1 MSQKLFNRDFTLV
14 AIGQLISLFGN
25 AILRFALA
33 LYVLDATGSAAVFG
47 TVTAIAVIPTILLSP
62 FGGILSDRVNRRN
75 IMAALDFATAAL
87 ALGLGLLLS
96 EENAVAL
103 ITVTLLLLSVIQA
116 CYTPSVNSSVPLLQ
130 AEGNLVK
137 ANAVVSQV
145 SMLANL
151 IGPVLGGVLYGFFG
165 AMPIILVSGVC
176 FFLSAV
182 LELFIHIPFQPL
194 DAKTGILQIVKDDL
208 RESIRFMTR
217 EQPDIL
223 RITLMIA
230 VYSLFVVS
238 TITVGLPYMI
248 RTVLGL
254 SSQLYG
260 AAEGLMAAAGI
271 AGGIA
276 SGFLAD
282 RLKAAGIAGGI
293 ASGFLADRLK
303 TGRLYWLLVLSGAA
317 LVPVGAAF
325 LLDCG
330 PMTCYIVITICI
342 MAMQL
347 LIALF
352 SIFMLSLA
360 QSRTPSHLL
369 GKMTAYIMTLTM
381 CAQPVGQALYGVL
394 FDRFAGSL
402 YLPLIATA
410 LIAAA
415 IGLASRGLFAR
426 LEQ

>member
-75 IMAALDFATAAL
+75 IMVSLDFATAAL

-194 DAKTGILQIVKDDL
+194 DAKTSILQIVKDDL

-238 TITVGLPYMI
+238 TITVGLPYMV

-276 SGFLAD
+276 SGFLA
-282 RLKAAGIAGGI
+282 G
-293 ASGFLADRLK
+293 RLK

-360 QSRTPSHLL
+360 QGRTPSHLL

>member
-103 ITVTLLLLSVIQA
+103 ITAALLLLSVIQA

-194 DAKTGILQIVKDDL
+194 DAKTSILQIVKDDL

-238 TITVGLPYMI
+238 TITVGLPYMV

-282 RLKAAGIAGGI
+282 RLKT
-293 ASGFLADRLK
+293 S
-303 TGRLYWLLVLSGAA
+303 RLYWLLVLSGAA

-360 QSRTPSHLL
+360 QGRTPSHLL

>member
-75 IMAALDFATAAL
+75 IMVSLDFATAAL

-96 EENAVAL
+96 EENAVTL
-103 ITVTLLLLSVIQA
+103 ITAALLLLSVIQA

-276 SGFLAD
+276 SGFLA
-282 RLKAAGIAGGI
+282 G
-293 ASGFLADRLK
+293 RLK
-303 TGRLYWLLVLSGAA
+303 TSRLYWLLVLSGAA

-325 LLDCG
+325 LLGCG

>member
-75 IMAALDFATAAL
+75 IMVSLDFATAAL

-151 IGPVLGGVLYGFFG
+151 IGPVLGGVLYGLFG

-194 DAKTGILQIVKDDL
+194 DAKTSILQIVKDDL

-238 TITVGLPYMI
+238 TITVGLPYMV

-282 RLKAAGIAGGI
+282 RLKT
-293 ASGFLADRLK
+293 S
-303 TGRLYWLLVLSGAA
+303 RLYWLLVLSGAA

>member
-75 IMAALDFATAAL
+75 IMVSLDFATAAL

-276 SGFLAD
+276 SGFLA
-282 RLKAAGIAGGI
+282 G
-293 ASGFLADRLK
+293 RLK

-325 LLDCG
+325 LLGCG

>member
-75 IMAALDFATAAL
+75 IMVSLDFATAAL

-103 ITVTLLLLSVIQA
+103 ITAALLLLSVIQA

-151 IGPVLGGVLYGFFG
+151 IGPVLGGVLYGLFG

-194 DAKTGILQIVKDDL
+194 DAKTSILQIVKDDL

-238 TITVGLPYMI
+238 TITVGLPYMV

-276 SGFLAD
+276 SGFLA
-282 RLKAAGIAGGI
+282 G
-293 ASGFLADRLK
+293 RLK
-303 TGRLYWLLVLSGAA
+303 TSRLYWLLVLSGAA

-360 QSRTPSHLL
+360 QGRTPSHLL

>member
-75 IMAALDFATAAL
+75 IMVSLDFATAAL

-230 VYSLFVVS
+230 VYSLFIVS

-276 SGFLAD
+276 SGFLA
-282 RLKAAGIAGGI
+282 G
-293 ASGFLADRLK
+293 RLK

-325 LLDCG
+325 LLGCG

-360 QSRTPSHLL
+360 QGRTPSHLL

>member
-47 TVTAIAVIPTILLSP
+47 SVTAIAVIPTILLSP

-276 SGFLAD
+276 SGFLA
-282 RLKAAGIAGGI
+282 G
-293 ASGFLADRLK
+293 RLK
-303 TGRLYWLLVLSGAA
+303 TSRLYWLLVLSGAA

-325 LLDCG
+325 LLGCG

>member
-47 TVTAIAVIPTILLSP
+47 SVTAIAVIPTILLSP

-75 IMAALDFATAAL
+75 IMVSLDFATAAL

-103 ITVTLLLLSVIQA
+103 ITAALLLLSVIQA

-238 TITVGLPYMI
+238 TITVGLPYMV

-276 SGFLAD
+276 SGFLA
-282 RLKAAGIAGGI
+282 G
-293 ASGFLADRLK
+293 RLK

-360 QSRTPSHLL
+360 QGRTPSHLL

>member
-75 IMAALDFATAAL
+75 IMVSLDFATAAL

-151 IGPVLGGVLYGFFG
+151 IGPVLGGVLYGLFG

-276 SGFLAD
+276 SGFLA
-282 RLKAAGIAGGI
+282 G
-293 ASGFLADRLK
+293 RLK

>member
-151 IGPVLGGVLYGFFG
+151 IGPVLGGVLYGLFG

-194 DAKTGILQIVKDDL
+194 DAKTSILQIVKDDL

-238 TITVGLPYMI
+238 TITVGLPYMV

-276 SGFLAD
+276 SGFLA
-282 RLKAAGIAGGI
+282 G
-293 ASGFLADRLK
+293 RLK
-303 TGRLYWLLVLSGAA
+303 TSRLYWLLVLSGAA

-325 LLDCG
+325 LLGCG

-342 MAMQL
+342 MACVS
-347 LIALF
+347 AV
-352 SIFMLSLA
+352 S
-360 QSRTPSHLL
+360 
-369 GKMTAYIMTLTM
+369 M

>member
-75 IMAALDFATAAL
+75 IMVSLDFATAAL

-238 TITVGLPYMI
+238 TITVGLPYMV

-276 SGFLAD
+276 SGFLA
-282 RLKAAGIAGGI
+282 G
-293 ASGFLADRLK
+293 RLK

-325 LLDCG
+325 LLGCG

>member
-282 RLKAAGIAGGI
+282 RLKT
-293 ASGFLADRLK
+293 S
-303 TGRLYWLLVLSGAA
+303 RLYWLLVLSGAA

-360 QSRTPSHLL
+360 QGRTPSHLL

>member
-230 VYSLFVVS
+230 VYSLFVIS
-238 TITVGLPYMI
+238 TITVGLPYMV

-276 SGFLAD
+276 SGFLA
-282 RLKAAGIAGGI
+282 G
-293 ASGFLADRLK
+293 RLK
-303 TGRLYWLLVLSGAA
+303 TSRLYWLLVLSGAA

>member
-103 ITVTLLLLSVIQA
+103 ITAALLLLSVIQA

-282 RLKAAGIAGGI
+282 RLKT
-293 ASGFLADRLK
+293 S
-303 TGRLYWLLVLSGAA
+303 RLYWLLVLSGAA

-360 QSRTPSHLL
+360 QGRTPSHLL

>member
-75 IMAALDFATAAL
+75 IMAALYFATAAL

-103 ITVTLLLLSVIQA
+103 ITAALLLLSVIQA

-238 TITVGLPYMI
+238 TITVGLPYMV

-276 SGFLAD
+276 SGFLA
-282 RLKAAGIAGGI
+282 G
-293 ASGFLADRLK
+293 RLK
-303 TGRLYWLLVLSGAA
+303 TSRLYWLLVLSGAA

>member
-103 ITVTLLLLSVIQA
+103 ITAALLLLSVIQA

-130 AEGNLVK
+130 AEENLVK

-238 TITVGLPYMI
+238 TITVGLPYMV

-276 SGFLAD
+276 SGFLA
-282 RLKAAGIAGGI
+282 G
-293 ASGFLADRLK
+293 RLK
-303 TGRLYWLLVLSGAA
+303 TSRLYWLLVLSGAA

-325 LLDCG
+325 LLGCG

-360 QSRTPSHLL
+360 QGRTPSHLL

>member
-75 IMAALDFATAAL
+75 IMVSLDFATAAL

-103 ITVTLLLLSVIQA
+103 IPVTLLLLSVIQA

-238 TITVGLPYMI
+238 TITVGLPYMV

-276 SGFLAD
+276 SGFLA
-282 RLKAAGIAGGI
+282 G
-293 ASGFLADRLK
+293 RLK
-303 TGRLYWLLVLSGAA
+303 TSRLYWLLVLSGAA

>member
-96 EENAVAL
+96 EENAVTL
-103 ITVTLLLLSVIQA
+103 ITAALLLLSVIQA

-130 AEGNLVK
+130 AEENLVK

-151 IGPVLGGVLYGFFG
+151 IGPVLGGVLYGLFG

-238 TITVGLPYMI
+238 TITVGLPYMV

-276 SGFLAD
+276 SGFLA
-282 RLKAAGIAGGI
+282 G
-293 ASGFLADRLK
+293 RLK

>member
-75 IMAALDFATAAL
+75 IMVSLDFATAAL

-194 DAKTGILQIVKDDL
+194 DAKTSILQIVKDDL

-238 TITVGLPYMI
+238 TITVGLPYMV

-276 SGFLAD
+276 SGFLA
-282 RLKAAGIAGGI
+282 G
-293 ASGFLADRLK
+293 RLK
-303 TGRLYWLLVLSGAA
+303 TSRLYWLLVLSGAA

-360 QSRTPSHLL
+360 QGRTPSHLL

>member
-96 EENAVAL
+96 EENAVTL
-103 ITVTLLLLSVIQA
+103 ITAALLLLSVIQA

-151 IGPVLGGVLYGFFG
+151 IGPVLGGVLYGLFG

-194 DAKTGILQIVKDDL
+194 DAKTSILQIVKDDL

-238 TITVGLPYMI
+238 TITVGLPYMV

-276 SGFLAD
+276 SGFLA
-282 RLKAAGIAGGI
+282 G
-293 ASGFLADRLK
+293 RLK
-303 TGRLYWLLVLSGAA
+303 TSRLYWLLVLSGAA

>member
-47 TVTAIAVIPTILLSP
+47 SVTAIAVIPTILLSP

-238 TITVGLPYMI
+238 TITVGLPYMV

-276 SGFLAD
+276 SGFLA
-282 RLKAAGIAGGI
+282 G
-293 ASGFLADRLK
+293 RLK

>member
-75 IMAALDFATAAL
+75 IMVSLDFATAAL

-276 SGFLAD
+276 SGFLA
-282 RLKAAGIAGGI
+282 G
-293 ASGFLADRLK
+293 RLK
-303 TGRLYWLLVLSGAA
+303 TSRLYWLLVLSGAA

>member
-75 IMAALDFATAAL
+75 IMVSLDFATAAL

-103 ITVTLLLLSVIQA
+103 ITAALLLLSVIQA

-238 TITVGLPYMI
+238 TITVGLPYMV

-282 RLKAAGIAGGI
+282 RLKT
-293 ASGFLADRLK
+293 S
-303 TGRLYWLLVLSGAA
+303 RLYWLLVLSGAA

>member
-103 ITVTLLLLSVIQA
+103 ITAALLLLSVIQA

-238 TITVGLPYMI
+238 TITVGLPYMV

-282 RLKAAGIAGGI
+282 RLKT
-293 ASGFLADRLK
+293 S
-303 TGRLYWLLVLSGAA
+303 RLYWLLVLSGAA

>member
-47 TVTAIAVIPTILLSP
+47 SVTAIAVIPTILLSP

-75 IMAALDFATAAL
+75 IMVALDFATAAL
-87 ALGLGLLLS
+87 ALGLSLLLS

-130 AEGNLVK
+130 TEGNLVK

-145 SMLANL
+145 AMLANL
-151 IGPVLGGVLYGFFG
+151 IGPVLGGVLYGLFG

-194 DAKTGILQIVKDDL
+194 DAKTSILQIVKDDL

-230 VYSLFVVS
+230 VYSLFIVS
-238 TITVGLPYMI
+238 TIMVGLPYMI

-260 AAEGLMAAAGI
+260 AAQGLMAAAGI

-282 RLKAAGIAGGI
+282 RLKT
-293 ASGFLADRLK
+293 S
-303 TGRLYWLLVLSGAA
+303 RLYWLLVLSGAA

-402 YLPLIATA
+402 YVPLIATA

-415 IGLASRGLFAR
+415 IGLASRGLFVR

>member
-96 EENAVAL
+96 EENAVTL

-130 AEGNLVK
+130 AEENLVK

-151 IGPVLGGVLYGFFG
+151 IGPVLGGVLYGLFG

-238 TITVGLPYMI
+238 TITVGLPYMV

-276 SGFLAD
+276 SGFLA
-282 RLKAAGIAGGI
+282 G
-293 ASGFLADRLK
+293 RLK

-325 LLDCG
+325 LLGCG

>member
-96 EENAVAL
+96 EENAVTL

-130 AEGNLVK
+130 AEENLVK

-151 IGPVLGGVLYGFFG
+151 IGPVLGGVLYGLFG

-238 TITVGLPYMI
+238 TITVGLPYMV

-276 SGFLAD
+276 SGFLA
-282 RLKAAGIAGGI
+282 G
-293 ASGFLADRLK
+293 RLK

>member
-75 IMAALDFATAAL
+75 IMVSLDFATAAL

-96 EENAVAL
+96 EENAVTL
-103 ITVTLLLLSVIQA
+103 ITAALLLLSVIQA

-238 TITVGLPYMI
+238 TITVGLPYMV

-276 SGFLAD
+276 SGFLAGVETAR
-282 RLKAAGIAGGI
+282 RLRG
-293 ASGFLADRLK
+293 LP
-303 TGRLYWLLVLSGAA
+303 
-317 LVPVGAAF
+317 PVDF
-325 LLDCG
+325 
-330 PMTCYIVITICI
+330 PQET
-342 MAMQL
+342 
-347 LIALF
+347 
-352 SIFMLSLA
+352 
-360 QSRTPSHLL
+360 
-369 GKMTAYIMTLTM
+369 
-381 CAQPVGQALYGVL
+381 
-394 FDRFAGSL
+394 
-402 YLPLIATA
+402 
-410 LIAAA
+410 A
-415 IGLASRGLFAR
+415 IGALGLYVSNQSVVAFQPMNINFGIMPPLGRRVKGKRNKNAELSRRSLDIIEKLR
-426 LEQ
+426 ETVLE

>member
-75 IMAALDFATAAL
+75 IMVSLDFATAAL

-182 LELFIHIPFQPL
+182 LELFIHIPFQTL

-238 TITVGLPYMI
+238 TITVGLPYMV

-260 AAEGLMAAAGI
+260 AAEGLMA
-271 AGGIA
+271 
-276 SGFLAD
+276 
-282 RLKAAGIAGGI
+282 AAGIAGGI

-325 LLDCG
+325 LLGCG

>member
-75 IMAALDFATAAL
+75 IMVSLDFATAAL

-96 EENAVAL
+96 EEHAVTL
-103 ITVTLLLLSVIQA
+103 ITAALLLLSVIQA

-238 TITVGLPYMI
+238 TIIP
-248 RTVLGL
+248 
-254 SSQLYG
+254 
-260 AAEGLMAAAGI
+260 
-271 AGGIA
+271 
-276 SGFLAD
+276 
-282 RLKAAGIAGGI
+282 
-293 ASGFLADRLK
+293 
-303 TGRLYWLLVLSGAA
+303 
-317 LVPVGAAF
+317 
-325 LLDCG
+325 
-330 PMTCYIVITICI
+330 
-342 MAMQL
+342 
-347 LIALF
+347 
-352 SIFMLSLA
+352 
-360 QSRTPSHLL
+360 
-369 GKMTAYIMTLTM
+369 
-381 CAQPVGQALYGVL
+381 
-394 FDRFAGSL
+394 
-402 YLPLIATA
+402 AT
-410 LIAAA
+410 
-415 IGLASRGLFAR
+415 
-426 LEQ
+426 

>member
-103 ITVTLLLLSVIQA
+103 ITAALLLLSVIQA

-194 DAKTGILQIVKDDL
+194 DAKTSILQIVKDDL

-238 TITVGLPYMI
+238 TITVGLPYMV

-276 SGFLAD
+276 SGFLA
-282 RLKAAGIAGGI
+282 G
-293 ASGFLADRLK
+293 RLK
-303 TGRLYWLLVLSGAA
+303 TSRLYWLLVLSGAA

-325 LLDCG
+325 LLGCG

-360 QSRTPSHLL
+360 QGRTPSHLL

>member
-75 IMAALDFATAAL
+75 IMVSLDFATAAL

-182 LELFIHIPFQPL
+182 LELFIHIPFQTL

-276 SGFLAD
+276 SGFLA
-282 RLKAAGIAGGI
+282 G
-293 ASGFLADRLK
+293 RLK

-325 LLDCG
+325 LLGCG

>member
-75 IMAALDFATAAL
+75 IMVSLDFATAAL

-103 ITVTLLLLSVIQA
+103 ITAALLLLSVIQA

-194 DAKTGILQIVKDDL
+194 DAKTSILQIVKDDL

-238 TITVGLPYMI
+238 TITVGLPYMV

-276 SGFLAD
+276 SGFLA
-282 RLKAAGIAGGI
+282 G
-293 ASGFLADRLK
+293 RLK
-303 TGRLYWLLVLSGAA
+303 TSRLYWLLVLSGAA

>member
-75 IMAALDFATAAL
+75 IMVSLDFATAAL

-182 LELFIHIPFQPL
+182 LELFIHIPFQTL

-238 TITVGLPYMI
+238 TITVGLPYMV

-276 SGFLAD
+276 SGFLA
-282 RLKAAGIAGGI
+282 G
-293 ASGFLADRLK
+293 RLK

-352 SIFMLSLA
+352 SIFMLSLG
-360 QSRTPSHLL
+360 QGRTPSHLL

>member
-238 TITVGLPYMI
+238 TITVGLPYMV

-276 SGFLAD
+276 SGFLA
-282 RLKAAGIAGGI
+282 G
-293 ASGFLADRLK
+293 RLK

-325 LLDCG
+325 LLGCG

-360 QSRTPSHLL
+360 QGRTPSHLL

>member
-75 IMAALDFATAAL
+75 IMVSLDFATAAL

-103 ITVTLLLLSVIQA
+103 ITAALLLLSVIQA

-276 SGFLAD
+276 SGFLA
-282 RLKAAGIAGGI
+282 G
-293 ASGFLADRLK
+293 RLK
-303 TGRLYWLLVLSGAA
+303 TSRLYWLLVLSGAA

>member
-47 TVTAIAVIPTILLSP
+47 SVTAIAVIPTILLSP

-194 DAKTGILQIVKDDL
+194 DAKTSILQIVKDDL

-276 SGFLAD
+276 SGFLA
-282 RLKAAGIAGGI
+282 G
-293 ASGFLADRLK
+293 RLK
-303 TGRLYWLLVLSGAA
+303 TSRLYWLLVLSGAA

-325 LLDCG
+325 LLGCG

>member
-103 ITVTLLLLSVIQA
+103 ITAALLLLSVIQA

-130 AEGNLVK
+130 TEGNLVK

-145 SMLANL
+145 AMLANL
-151 IGPVLGGVLYGFFG
+151 IGPVLGGVLYGLFG

-238 TITVGLPYMI
+238 TITVGLPYMV

-276 SGFLAD
+276 SGFLA
-282 RLKAAGIAGGI
+282 G
-293 ASGFLADRLK
+293 RLK
-303 TGRLYWLLVLSGAA
+303 TSRLYWLLVLSGAA

-325 LLDCG
+325 LLGCG

>member
-75 IMAALDFATAAL
+75 IMVSLDFATAAL

-238 TITVGLPYMI
+238 TITVGLPYMV

-282 RLKAAGIAGGI
+282 RLKT
-293 ASGFLADRLK
+293 S
-303 TGRLYWLLVLSGAA
+303 RLYWLLVLSGAA

-360 QSRTPSHLL
+360 QGRTPSHLL